1 MQIQISLNT
10 QAVDAGDIRASLDA
24 ELHALEQPGVTI
36 TTNKRETEAGTLGV
50 FEAYQFIIEHG
61 QAIAQALPLITAALQ
76 VTNTVLKRRGLKRKP
91 KPGIKKGARGASA
104 KTSQPLIVFNVEG
117 KSVEL
122 PADDVQLKRYIGSI
136 GRSEAKRPSSS
147 RPHKS
152 RAKQSPK
159 SKK

>member
-24 ELHALEQPGVTI
+24 ELHALEQPGITI
-36 TTNKRETEAGTLGV
+36 TTNKRETEAGALGV
-50 FEAYQFIIEHG
+50 FEAYQFIIEHSG
-61 QAIAQALPLITAALQ
+61 AIEHAMTLITAALQ
-76 VTNTVLKRRGLKRKP
+76 VTNTVLKRRGLKSKP
-91 KPGIKKGARGASA
+91 KARKKRGARGEGA
-104 KTSQPLIVFNVEG
+104 KTPQPLIVFNVEG

-122 PADDVQLKRYIGSI
+122 PADEAKLRRYIGSI
-136 GRSEAKRPSSS
+136 GKSEGKQPT

-152 RAKQSPK
+152 RVKRASK